1 MCKYLMII
9 LIAGICS
16 LADATWEAIG
26 PEGGYIRSIVV
37 SATNAD
43 LLYGATYYSPSK
55 IIKSTD
61 AGDTWTKVGSYT
73 NTNYCM
79 AIDPTDDNKLYAGTY
94 ARVYRSTNGG
104 VTWTLSNSISYVYF
118 YGLAVHPTNPT
129 TIYGAG
135 RKYVSSANYDMV
147 FLKSTDSGLNWTST
161 SLEIGGYSYG
171 WSVAIDP
178 SNPNTIYLGGSGYTT
193 TYNPKVYKSTDG
205 GSTWNEVYTATAGYY
220 VYSVAVHPTNS
231 DIVYAGTYLDGI
243 YRTTDGGSSWTKVH
257 TGNYSYRMATT
268 PDNPDVAFAS
278 GYYYVYR
285 STNAGL
291 SWSTVITGLPAG
303 GYYYGLAINPDNASD
318 VYIGSNSGFYKS
330 TNMGTNWYE
339 SNNGLLLADIIGMG
353 VAPSLP
359 STMYITFED
368 IAVYKT
374 TNNGDDWTRLPSFSS
389 CGDMCAFGINNTD
402 PNTVIAL
409 EGYG

>member
-1 MCKYLMII
+1 MRKYLMII

-16 LADATWEAIG
+16 LADAAWESIG

-37 SATNAD
+37 SATDVD
-43 LLYGATYYSPSK
+43 LIYGATYYSPSK

-61 AGDTWTKVGSYT
+61 AGDSWTQVGSYVS
-73 NTNYCM
+73 TNYCM
-79 AIDPTDDNKLYAGTY
+79 AIDPTNDNKLYAGTY
-94 ARVYRSTNGG
+94 YRVYRSTNGG
-104 VTWTLSNSISYVYF
+104 ITWIASNSITSVYVY
-118 YGLAVHPTNPT
+118 GLTVHPTNPT
-129 TIYGAG
+129 TVYGAG
-135 RKYVSSANYDMV
+135 RKYVSSGNYDMV
-147 FLKSTDSGLNWTST
+147 FLKSTDSGVNWTST

-178 SNPNTIYLGGSGYTT
+178 SNPSNIYVGGCGYTT

-205 GSTWNEVYTATAGYY
+205 GTTWNEVYTATTGYY

-231 DIVYAGTYLDGI
+231 NIVYAGTYTDGI
-243 YRTTDGGSSWTKVH
+243 YRTTSGGTSWTKVH

-268 PDNPDVAFAS
+268 PDDPDVVFAS

-291 SWSTVITGLPAG
+291 SWSTVITGLPTG
-303 GYYYGLAINPDNASD
+303 GYYYGLAINAGDANE
-318 VYIGSNSGFYKS
+318 VYLGDRSGFYKT
-330 TNMGTNWYE
+330 TNMGTNWYA
-339 SNNGLLLADIIGMG
+339 SNNGMVLADIIGIG

-359 STMYITFED
+359 STIYVTFED
-368 IAVYKT
+368 VAVYKT
-374 TNNGDDWTRLPSFSS
+374 TNNGDDWTKLPSFSS
-389 CGDMCAFGINNTD
+389 CGDMCAFGIDNTD
-402 PNTVIAL
+402 PNSVIAL